1 MSAHCP
7 DCLRDDIIE
16 LPPLSIHDLTA
27 DFECQHCGCI
37 FELGF
42 SSHSP
47 DDDYDYDYDF
57 VEFPNPRGD
66 YPDQPDKW
74 RESGNPDLPSVSGNR
89 P

>member
-1 MSAHCP
+1 MGAHCP
-7 DCLRDDIIE
+7 DCLRDDLIE

-47 DDDYDYDYDF
+47 DPEDQDNGQDDASGCPACGAVVVSFDELGGY
-57 VEFPNPRGD
+57 EFCGVCGEIFTP
-66 YPDQPDKW
+66 
-74 RESGNPDLPSVSGNR
+74 
-89 P
+89 